1 MYVLYVY
8 ICICKCVYTYA
19 LYVYI
24 RIYICTHTHTYL
36 HKTFFQESP
45 EVLDAL
51 AFVAAIRGL
60 RGAVGSAE
68 VSAKKPTKKIL
79 GSRRRWEQDDA
90 EESVGV
96 KDEGG
101 AGGGMQMGEEEKI
114 VFGGGDVKEEEGYF
128 NNAGDGYGEEG
139 GDEAL
144 VAEEMVDSMW
154 VMGLVSG
161 GLMCAVVHG
170 LMFALVI
177 YGGPSLLQ
185 VEKSQLSAK
194 EPYRHYS
201 QKSPILY
208 EKRGLHYLHK
218 RPTFYP
224 QMSIIRK
231 RAVRDAWKCVVAAGA
246 MCL

>member
-1 MYVLYVY
+1 
-8 ICICKCVYTYA
+8 
-19 LYVYI
+19 
-24 RIYICTHTHTYL
+24 
-36 HKTFFQESP
+36 
-45 EVLDAL
+45 
-51 AFVAAIRGL
+51 
-60 RGAVGSAE
+60 
-68 VSAKKPTKKIL
+68 L

-90 EESVGV
+90 EEAVGV
-96 KDEGG
+96 EDEGG

-114 VFGGGDVKEEEGYF
+114 VLGEGDVEEEEGYF

-139 GDEAL
+139 GEEAL

-185 VEKSQLSAK
+185 VEKSPLSAK

-201 QKSPILY
+201 QKSPTLY

-218 RPTFYP
+218 RPTLSANEHYP
-224 QMSIIRK
+224 KKS
-231 RAVRDAWKCVVAAGA
+231 CT
-246 MCL
+246 